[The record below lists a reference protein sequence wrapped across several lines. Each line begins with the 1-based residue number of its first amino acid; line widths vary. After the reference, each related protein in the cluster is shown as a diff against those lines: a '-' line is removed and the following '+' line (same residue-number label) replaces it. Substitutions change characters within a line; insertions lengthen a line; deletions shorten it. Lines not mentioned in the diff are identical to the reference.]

1 MVPTHPLTFEE
12 YCSAMD
18 LYSLSDAEIEA
29 KYKEAVSVL
38 YWARAYRKVTLG
50 EIDDAIRGKNCSDP
64 RAGRILGASE

>member
-1 MVPTHPLTFEE
+1 MTPKYPLDFHE

-18 LYSLSDAEIEA
+18 LYKLSDAEVEA

-38 YWARAYRKVTLG
+38 YWARAYRKVSYG

-64 RAGRILGASE
+64 RMSHILGASE